1 MFICQDEDQRDR
13 FLNAADRELTG
24 QLWHPSAA
32 PAEKIYIGRQRV
44 IFASELDMHLGRLEA
59 RPAPSIPRHDPQ
71 RRDCAADIRGV
82 RLPGHR
88 DRYDRAA

>member
-1 MFICQDEDQRDR
+1 MFVCQDEDQRDR

-32 PAEKIYIGRQRV
+32 PDEMAYMGRQRV
-44 IFASELDMHLGRLEA
+44 LFACELDMHRGCLEA
-59 RPAPSIPRHDPQ
+59 WRVPSAPPGK
-71 RRDCAADIRGV
+71 RDGSAAGVRGV

-88 DRYDRAA
+88 DRCERAA

>member
-32 PAEKIYIGRQRV
+32 PDEMEYVGRQRV
-44 IFASELDMHLGRLEA
+44 LFACELDVHLGRLEA
-59 RPAPSIPRHDPQ
+59 RRVPSLPPDDA
-71 RRDCAADIRGV
+71 RRRGAAAARWV
-82 RLPGHR
+82 RLPRHR
-88 DRYDRAA
+88 DRLEPAA